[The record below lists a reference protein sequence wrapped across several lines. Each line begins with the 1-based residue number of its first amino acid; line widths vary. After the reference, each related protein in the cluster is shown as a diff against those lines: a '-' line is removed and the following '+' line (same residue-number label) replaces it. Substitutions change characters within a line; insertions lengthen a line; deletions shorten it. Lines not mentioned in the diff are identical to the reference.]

1 MRMAGRPFLSAFVVA
16 IVAVATLGLSACAP
30 LPSAA
35 PAPIVA
41 RTFAPTFELQGRIS
55 ASAGE
60 QAASGSIDWRHAHGT
75 DSFTLLTPLGQIA
88 AQLEA
93 SAVGA
98 HLRTADGQEFNADSA
113 EALLPRVLGVDVPV
127 ARLGR
132 WVQAAPDAAA
142 EVRNR
147 DSAGRPALVIDQGWR
162 IEYLAYLSTAADSPP
177 ARLDISRGDARIRLV
192 IDSWTTL
199 P

>member
-113 EALLPRVLGVDVPV
+113 EALLPRVLGV
-127 ARLGR
+127 RR
-132 WVQAAPDAAA
+132 
-142 EVRNR
+142 
-147 DSAGRPALVIDQGWR
+147 AGRPLWALG
-162 IEYLAYLSTAADSPP
+162 A
-177 ARLDISRGDARIRLV
+177 SRTRRRGRGAQ
-192 IDSWTTL
+192 S
-199 P
+199 

>member
-1 MRMAGRPFLSAFVVA
+1 MRVAGRSFLNIVVVV
-16 IVAVATLGLSACAP
+16 IVAVATLVLSACAP
-30 LPSAA
+30 LPSTA
-35 PAPIVA
+35 PALIA
-41 RTFAPTFELQGRIS
+41 TRTFAPAFALQGRIS
-55 ASAGE
+55 ANAGE
-60 QAASGSIDWRHAHGT
+60 QAASGSIDWRHAHGA

-98 HLRTADGQEFNADSA
+98 HLRTADGQELNADSA

-162 IEYLAYLSTAADSPP
+162 IEYLEYLSAAADAPP

>member
-1 MRMAGRPFLSAFVVA
+1 MRVASRPLLNTAVVA
-16 IVAVATLGLSACAP
+16 ILAVATLGLSACAP

-35 PAPIVA
+35 PARIAA
-41 RTFAPTFELQGRIS
+41 RTFAPAFELQGRIS

-98 HLRTADGQEFNADSA
+98 HLRTADGQELSADSA
-113 EALLPRVLGVDVPV
+113 ETLLPHV
-127 ARLGR
+127 
-132 WVQAAPDAAA
+132 PDAAA

>member
-1 MRMAGRPFLSAFVVA
+1 M
-16 IVAVATLGLSACAP
+16 LG
-30 LPSAA
+30 
-35 PAPIVA
+35 I
-41 RTFAPTFELQGRIS
+41 
-55 ASAGE
+55 
-60 QAASGSIDWRHAHGT
+60 
-75 DSFTLLTPLGQIA
+75 
-88 AQLEA
+88 
-93 SAVGA
+93 
-98 HLRTADGQEFNADSA
+98 
-113 EALLPRVLGVDVPV
+113 DVPV
-127 ARLGR
+127 ASLGR

>member
-1 MRMAGRPFLSAFVVA
+1 MRVAGRSFLNIVVVV
-16 IVAVATLGLSACAP
+16 IVAVATLVLSACAP
-30 LPSAA
+30 LPSTA
-35 PAPIVA
+35 PALIA
-41 RTFAPTFELQGRIS
+41 TRTFAPAFALQGRIS
-55 ASAGE
+55 ANAGE
-60 QAASGSIDWRHAHGT
+60 QAASGSIDWRHAHGA

-98 HLRTADGQEFNADSA
+98 RLRTADGQELNADSA